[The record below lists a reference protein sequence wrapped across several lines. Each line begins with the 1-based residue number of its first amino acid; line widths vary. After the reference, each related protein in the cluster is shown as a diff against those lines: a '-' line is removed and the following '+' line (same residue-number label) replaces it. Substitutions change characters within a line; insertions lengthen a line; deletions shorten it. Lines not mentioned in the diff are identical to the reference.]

1 MMTVILFV
9 FYNGISIYSNIWLSE
24 WSSDLPIYRNGT
36 NGTIFKEV
44 DIPKRNMRLL
54 VYGALGLLQ
63 GNCIQVAC
71 KLEVS
76 WFVLSGIPRQSQFVS
91 HKWPVCLVCFVLWR
105 IAISF
110 VGKKLNKSLK
120 KKLNKYRKWGFARL
134 QNINLNPSAK
144 WC

>member
-1 MMTVILFV
+1 MKAVGVVLSMMTVILFV

-76 WFVLSGIPRQSQFVS
+76 
-91 HKWPVCLVCFVLWR
+91 
-105 IAISF
+105 
-110 VGKKLNKSLK
+110 
-120 KKLNKYRKWGFARL
+120 
-134 QNINLNPSAK
+134 
-144 WC
+144 